1 MTEDRLGVETL
12 ARARQQ
18 LNEDHYGL
26 EKVKKRL
33 LEYLAV
39 LKLKQSVNDSVNA
52 QIAKAKEEAA
62 VTQAGSP
69 VTSENNGERN
79 EPKLEN
85 AKIQIL
91 KAKRMVDKSP
101 ILLLVGP
108 PGLSQAL
115 QALIFVVA
123 N

>member
-1 MTEDRLGVETL
+1 MTEDKLGVETL
-12 ARARQQ
+12 ARARKQ
-18 LNEDHYGL
+18 LDDDHYGL

-52 QIAKAKEEAA
+52 QIAKAEEEA
-62 VTQAGSP
+62 TQADS
-69 VTSENNGERN
+69 SAINEMRGEKIKAN
-79 EPKLEN
+79 QPKLEN

-91 KAKRMVDKSP
+91 KGKRMADKSP

-108 PGLSQAL
+108 PGLS
-115 QALIFVVA
+115 
-123 N
+123 